1 MSVSSPSAITGQ
13 ALGRTRVFHV
23 REWVAAAAALALA
36 GVLLYLAG
44 FEQGAVALFEGT
56 TIHEFVH
63 DARHALGF
71 PCH

>member
-1 MSVSSPSAITGQ
+1 MSVSSSA
-13 ALGRTRVFHV
+13 AAGRAQGRAARLPGRSV
-23 REWVAAAAALALA
+23 VAAGAALALA

-56 TIHEFVH
+56 TVHEFVH